1 MAGST
6 IMKCTC
12 PSCKE
17 PIDVDSA
24 DKDEGD
30 FVKCEECNELL
41 TIEVKKGKYRLV
53 TDQEKKI
60 EEMES
65 LTDELESGEDEE

>member
-1 MAGST
+1 MAASP
-6 IMKCTC
+6 IVKCTC
-12 PSCKE
+12 PVCKE
-17 PIDVDSA
+17 PIEIDSS

-60 EEMES
+60 EEMEK
-65 LTDELESGEDEE
+65 LGDELETDGDEE